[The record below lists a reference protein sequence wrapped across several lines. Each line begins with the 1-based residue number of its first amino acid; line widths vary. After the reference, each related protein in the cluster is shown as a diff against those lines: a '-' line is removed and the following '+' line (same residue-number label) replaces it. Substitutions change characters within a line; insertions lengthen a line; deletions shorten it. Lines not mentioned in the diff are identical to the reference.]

1 MEDRDE
7 KDLENEREIAL
18 KAQERKKT
26 RNSVRACES
35 RVVIQDASNMGKDY
49 VWMMS
54 VQERYQ

>member
-1 MEDRDE
+1 MKDRDE
-7 KDLENEREIAL
+7 ETLENEREIAL

-26 RNSVRACES
+26 RNNMRACES
-35 RVVIQDASNMGKDY
+35 RVVIQDASNMGKAY